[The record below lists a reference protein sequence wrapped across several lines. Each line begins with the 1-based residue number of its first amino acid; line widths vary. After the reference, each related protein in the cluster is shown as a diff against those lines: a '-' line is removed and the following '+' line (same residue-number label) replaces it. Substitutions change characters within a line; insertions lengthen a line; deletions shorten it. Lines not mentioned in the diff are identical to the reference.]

1 MLDPRGIETVRADLR
16 KTIIDAWSSIMMKN
30 TPRFFRNPEGKVLI
44 DDKSQTWTPEFY
56 KIAEAWPIMTRM
68 LKDKVILDPF
78 AGAGTL
84 ANLLASR
91 GIPSKIYVSDIAYEG
106 GVPLDDEK
114 SVYATDL
121 NRQMYEV
128 LFDDLP
134 SWYKP
139 NHSAIQEP
147 ITADVRN
154 IPLFD
159 KSVDYVVTDPPYD
172 KNHKGG
178 GVELLMSALG
188 EMTRVAKRG
197 CILLVP
203 EHWLPILEKEG
214 YNIRQMTKDVSNGIS
229 GFPTCYI
236 FIDSNKLMKKK
247 AR

>member
-1 MLDPRGIETVRADLR
+1 
-16 KTIIDAWSSIMMKN
+16 MMKN